1 MTKRTQMLAAIFLIS
16 CLMAPALMAR
26 PKVDDD
32 DIYDKVNQKLN
43 ADIDIHGRVKIEVK
57 NGVVTLTGMVHTEQ
71 AKNKATKLAK
81 KVQGVKDVVNQM
93 QIGDEK
99 PPK

>member
-1 MTKRTQMLAAIFLIS
+1 MTKRTQILAAIFLIS
-16 CLMAPALMAR
+16 CLMTPALMA
-26 PKVDDD
+26 DDD

-57 NGVVTLTGMVHTEQ
+57 NGVVTLTGMVHNEA
-71 AKNKATKLAK
+71 AKSKATKLAK
-81 KVQGVKDVVNQM
+81 KVQGVKDVINQM

>member
-1 MTKRTQMLAAIFLIS
+1 MTKRTQILAALFLIS
-16 CLMAPALMAR
+16 CLMAPMLMA
-26 PKVDDD
+26 DDD

-57 NGVVTLTGMVHTEQ
+57 NGVVTLTGMVHTEG
-71 AKNKATKLAK
+71 AKSKATKLAK
-81 KVQGVKDVVNQM
+81 KVQGVKEVVNQI
-93 QIGDEK
+93 QIGEEK

>member
-1 MTKRTQMLAAIFLIS
+1 MTKRFQILAAILLIS
-16 CLMAPALMAR
+16 CLVAPALMA
-26 PKVDDD
+26 DDD

-71 AKNKATKLAK
+71 AKSKATKLAK

>member
-1 MTKRTQMLAAIFLIS
+1 MTKRTQILAALFLIS
-16 CLMAPALMAR
+16 CLMAPMLLMA
-26 PKVDDD
+26 DDD

-57 NGVVTLTGMVHTEQ
+57 NGVVTLTGMVHTEG
-71 AKNKATKLAK
+71 AKSKATKLAK
-81 KVQGVKDVVNQM
+81 KVQGVKEVINQI
-93 QIGDEK
+93 QIGEEK

>member
-1 MTKRTQMLAAIFLIS
+1 MTKRTQILAAIFLIS

-26 PKVDDD
+26 PFDDD

-43 ADIDIHGRVKIEVK
+43 ADIDIHGRVKIAVK
-57 NGVVTLTGMVHTEQ
+57 NGVVTLTGMVHTEG
-71 AKNKATKLAK
+71 AKSKATKLAK
-81 KVQGVKDVVNQM
+81 KVQGVKDVINNM
-93 QIGDEK
+93 QIGEEK

>member
-1 MTKRTQMLAAIFLIS
+1 
-16 CLMAPALMAR
+16 
-26 PKVDDD
+26 
-32 DIYDKVNQKLN
+32 VNQKLN

-57 NGVVTLTGMVHTEQ
+57 NGVVTLTGMVHSEA
-71 AKNKATKLAK
+71 AKSKATKLAK